1 MDDWAPILVTV
12 MEDALLA
19 NFAALI
25 ISCPSERATHKAPQ
39 KVSPAAVVSTAL
51 TSCAGII

>member
-39 KVSPAAVVSTAL
+39 KVSPEAVVSTSL
-51 TSCAGII
+51 TS